1 MIDTKLSVFWTA
13 FASWRD
19 GLAALRNMPMM
30 AAIIFVVMALDT
42 AVNEALRQ
50 AAVPETMVPSQLVRV
65 ALSIFLLSFILTPAA
80 IAINRYVQRGE
91 IARRYVPDI
100 SSPRFRR
107 FFGYSSLINLLVL
120 SPLTIGE
127 ESTDIYIVG
136 ALAAFALIAI
146 FVLVFTWILFPAI
159 AVDAPGANLRN
170 AFKDTRFFWALFISF
185 VTFFPAL
192 VAGLLVEVLWEVTP
206 VASKLGWLLYV
217 LGIAAVNSL
226 AFAALAAMSS
236 HLYRAWAVRLLQP
249 ADSVS

>member
-1 MIDTKLSVFWTA
+1 MIDTKLSVCRTA

-19 GLAALRNMPMM
+19 GPAALRNMSMM

-100 SSPRFRR
+100 SSPRFRI

-136 ALAAFALIAI
+136 ALAVFALVAI
-146 FVLVFTWILFPAI
+146 IVLAATWILFPAI
-159 AVDAPGANLRN
+159 AVDAPGANLGN
-170 AFKDTRFFWALFISF
+170 AVRDTRFFRALAISF

-192 VAGLLVEVLWEVTP
+192 VAGLLIEVLWEVTP
-206 VASKLGWLLYV
+206 VASKLGWFLYV
-217 LGIAAVNSL
+217 LGIAAVSSL
-226 AFAALAAMSS
+226 GFAALAAMSS
-236 HLYRAWAVRLLQP
+236 HLYRAWADRLGQP
-249 ADSVS
+249 ADGVS